1 MKTKIFI
8 QVTFLPL
15 FFINSLF
22 AQVISTVPVF
32 PTQTDELTI
41 YFHADKGNQG
51 LKDFTGDVYAHTGV
65 ITNLST
71 SSSDWKHVIGTW
83 GNNTTQPKLTY
94 QGNNTFKLVVGNART
109 FYQLTSESE
118 QIQQLAFV
126 FRNPDGSKTG
136 RDVGGADIFV
146 QMYTGSLSVAI
157 ASPSEEFLFAELNQ
171 NINVLAISSNS
182 VSLELYKNEQLVS
195 STTNDSLNYSLTIT
209 ETGKTLIVAIA
220 KDGIGNETADSM
232 YFVTRG
238 NTVVEDLPAGVKP
251 GINVVDNTTVILV
264 LYAPNKSFAYLI
276 GDFNNWLVDPNYE
289 MKKTTD
295 GNTFWIELQNLTP
308 QAEYAFQYLVD
319 GSIKVGDPYS
329 EKILDPWNDGS
340 IGNVVYPSLKK
351 YPVGKTTGIVSVFQ
365 TGEEKYIWHNQTFQR
380 PPKEKL
386 VIYELLI
393 RDFVSTHSYQTLIDT
408 LDYFIK
414 LGVNAIELMPVME
427 FDGNESWGY
436 NPAYMMAP
444 DKYYGTK
451 NKLKEFID
459 KAHSK
464 GIAVIL
470 DIVLNH
476 QMGSSPLAILYWDS
490 ANNRPALN
498 NPWLN
503 PTARHPFNVGND
515 MNHESTDTKY
525 FVDRVLKHW
534 VEEYK
539 IDGYRFDLSKGFTQV
554 PSINDVGFWGQ
565 YDQSRINIWKRI
577 SDQIRTVDPNL
588 FLILEHFADNS
599 EETVLANYGF
609 LIWGK
614 MTDPYNEATMGWH
627 DGGKSNLTGISYKS
641 RGWNV
646 QNLVG
651 YAESH
656 DEERLMVK
664 NLKYGNASG
673 IYNIRNLNTALDR
686 IKLASAFF
694 FTFPGPKMLWQFGE
708 LGYDVSI
715 DYNGR
720 TGNKPILWN
729 YYQDSTRHSLFST
742 MSELIKLKKEYPV
755 FSTNDFATYLFPEIK
770 KYTLNNSEM
779 NAVIVGN
786 FNVVYGEISAGFQHS
801 GKWYEYFSQD
811 SISVTDVNMNVAL
824 NAGDYK
830 IFTDKKIVRPS
841 FITDVEENKTIPQDF
856 VLYQNYPN
864 PFNPS
869 TIIGYQLPVTSNVTL
884 KVYDILGREIAT
896 LVNEQKPAG
905 KYELK
910 FDGSE
915 LASGVY
921 FFTLK
926 TGNYAETK
934 KMILMK

>member
-1 MKTKIFI
+1 
-8 QVTFLPL
+8 
-15 FFINSLF
+15 
-22 AQVISTVPVF
+22 VPVF

-770 KYTLNNSEM
+770 KYTLNNSEI
-779 NAVIVGN
+779 NAVVVGN

>member
-770 KYTLNNSEM
+770 KYTLNNSEI
-779 NAVIVGN
+779 NAVVVGN